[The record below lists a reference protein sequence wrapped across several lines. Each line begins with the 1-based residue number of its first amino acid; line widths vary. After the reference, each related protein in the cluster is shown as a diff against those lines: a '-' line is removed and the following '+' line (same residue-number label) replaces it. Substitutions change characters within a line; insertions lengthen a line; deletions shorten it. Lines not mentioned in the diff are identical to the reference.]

1 MAETPTSDHQEIT
14 ALVHSYARHLDAGDV
29 DAVVALFEH
38 SSWRSWPEGSNLHG
52 SAAVRP
58 VYEKLMARS
67 SERRTKHLITNLS
80 IVVDPGGSA
89 ASSHCYWTVLRG
101 GPGERIEIDLS
112 GQYSDTFERAASGWR
127 FTDRLITV
135 DLTSAAPAATTGT
148 P

>member
-1 MAETPTSDHQEIT
+1 MTETFTSDHQEIT
-14 ALVHSYARHLDAGDV
+14 ALVHSYARLLDAGDV

-67 SERRTKHLITNLS
+67 AERQTKHLITNLS
-80 IVVDPGGSA
+80 VVVDPDGSS
-89 ASSHCYWTVLRG
+89 ASSHCCWTVLRG
-101 GPGERIEIDLS
+101 APGKRIEIDLS
-112 GQYSDTFERAASGWR
+112 GQYADAFEKVATGWR

-135 DLTSAAPAATTGT
+135 DLISAAPAAATGT